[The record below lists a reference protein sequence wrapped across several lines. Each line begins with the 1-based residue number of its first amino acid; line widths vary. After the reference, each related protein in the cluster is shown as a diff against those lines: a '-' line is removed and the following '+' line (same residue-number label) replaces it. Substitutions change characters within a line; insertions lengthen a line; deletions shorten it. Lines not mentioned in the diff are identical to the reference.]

1 MEIDFR
7 PNPKQGEFFELAIDA
22 LFGKSENRHL
32 WYGGGIRGGKTFVSL
47 CILSFAAKHFPN
59 SRWFVF
65 RKDMPA
71 LLSTTIPSMV
81 KIIDG
86 NPNWVWTRSAGNYHV
101 TYKPSGGKIFFKGE
115 NLAQDPE
122 LTDLLGL
129 ECNGIL
135 FEQVEELSPKLFQ
148 LGCSR
153 LGSWL
158 LEKMPM
164 PITLATCNP
173 SQTWVKEMIYEP
185 YTRNE
190 LPEAHIFMPAL
201 PRDNKFVTEE
211 QWKQFNRMSDNY
223 KRIMIEGDWT
233 DLMDLSHRWAY
244 R

>member
-1 MEIDFR
+1 
-7 PNPKQGEFFELAIDA
+7 
-22 LFGKSENRHL
+22 
-32 WYGGGIRGGKTFVSL
+32 
-47 CILSFAAKHFPN
+47 
-59 SRWFVF
+59 
-65 RKDMPA
+65 MPA

-201 PRDNKFVTEE
+201 PRDNGYVTFFHLGCYVQKTMETRATE
-211 QWKQFNRMSDNY
+211 TSQDHWRAYQETEDGTQTAPKGNC
-223 KRIMIEGDWT
+223 T
-233 DLMDLSHRWAY
+233 DI
-244 R
+244 